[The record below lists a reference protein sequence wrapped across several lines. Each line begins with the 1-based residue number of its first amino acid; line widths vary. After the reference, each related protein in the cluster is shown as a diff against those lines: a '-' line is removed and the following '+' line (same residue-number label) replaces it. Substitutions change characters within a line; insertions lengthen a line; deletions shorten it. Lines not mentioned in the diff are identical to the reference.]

1 MQSAG
6 YQTGKRNRCNIQR
19 LVLFVPA
26 DIEPM
31 ASTIDID
38 FASPYR
44 VNGSPARFQS
54 VWLLLCVYYAQRMEG
69 ASLPVSA
76 VRARFPGNANLRMLI
91 SRAFTDFAHWGVAIG
106 WGDDR
111 SRLPA
116 LLPLARR
123 SRGPF
128 WMDASNAERL
138 RVRFNGDVA
147 DMHTLA
153 HFLGLDAAEPTV
165 RDGVSYVREDVTYW
179 NHLTHAMR
187 VAQDGFPIA
196 SDANVAESFHA
207 AQRSAQDDFQA
218 ALAILKESLAWRKHG
233 NLERSREAL
242 GRLARFLGRAG
253 AATSMPTF
261 SAMAFIARG
270 WNFYSRGELVAANA
284 ELDRLAASPELH
296 PVVRYNPRV
305 RFEYL
310 NLRALVHKAMALN
323 RKGLS
328 DDERIRFATQ
338 AMASFSEALQAAYEA
353 DSIEAA
359 QDVAA
364 NIGLTLWLCWQN
376 GLIDPE
382 RAQSEEAVQKQALRW
397 LGLSEWICDR
407 FGVGGDSAWNTIFLL
422 RIVRGRCYGESE
434 PDRFRSQSPLTVQQV
449 RDATSPFHAPFSRAK
464 GYTTW
469 SSVAA
474 FALEEHD
481 AGRTHYGPL
490 QLANLLLE
498 SAWFCMH
505 EKGLCKEAYA
515 PVERLAKLMAALQ
528 PKERRFFS
536 ENLKTLPEALQTAAK
551 ESMPLAANGSRV

>member
-1 MQSAG
+1 M
-6 YQTGKRNRCNIQR
+6 T
-19 LVLFVPA
+19 
-26 DIEPM
+26 
-31 ASTIDID
+31 STIDID
-38 FASPYR
+38 FASPHR

-54 VWLLLCVYYAQRMEG
+54 IWLLLRVYYAQRKDG

-76 VRARFPGNANLRMLI
+76 VQARFPGNTNLRMMI
-91 SRAFTDFAHWGVAIG
+91 SRAFADFANWEVAVG

-111 SRLPA
+111 SRQPA
-116 LLPLARR
+116 LLPLTRR

-128 WMDASNAERL
+128 WMDASSAARL
-138 RVRFNGDVA
+138 RIKVNGDDA

-153 HFLGLDAAEPTV
+153 HFLGSDVVEPTM
-165 RDGVSYVREDVTYW
+165 RDSVSYVSEDVTYW

-218 ALAILKESLAWRKHG
+218 ALSILKESLAWRKHG
-233 NLERSREAL
+233 NLERSRDAL

-270 WNFYSRGELVAANA
+270 WNFYSRGELVAADA

-310 NLRALVHKAMALN
+310 NLRALVHKATALN

-328 DDERIRFATQ
+328 DEERIRLATQ

-353 DSIEAA
+353 DSVEAA

-382 RAQSEEAVQKQALRW
+382 RAQSEQAVQKQALRW

-422 RIVRGRCYGESE
+422 RIVRGRCHGESDL
-434 PDRFRSQSPLTVQQV
+434 DRFRAQSPLTVQQV

-464 GYTTW
+464 GYTDW

-474 FALEEHD
+474 FSLEEHD

-505 EKGLCKEAYA
+505 EKGLCEDACRA
-515 PVERLAKLMAALQ
+515 VERLAKLMATLQ

-536 ENLKTLPEALQTAAK
+536 ENLKTLPEVLQAVGK
-551 ESMPLAANGSRV
+551 ESMQLAANDRRV